1 MALEEDLHRIAQAAA
16 PSAAEGEQLAG
27 ILAAEPTAGGRVYL
41 CAFRAGED
49 VSWLALDEAGEPVAS
64 RERLREVASLVAL
77 CEIAEESAGGG
88 ELDDLRSKLVA
99 LRLTE
104 NPPGID
110 EAEEALLDL
119 QRTLG
124 GTPRLATPRYLDEVG
139 AATRRLE
146 ETLGQAGGTSPFAE
160 AMKASAGA
168 VQAFTAD
175 VEANYKADLLS

>member
-1 MALEEDLHRIAQAAA
+1 VALQEDLHRIAQAAA
-16 PSAAEGEQLAG
+16 PFAVEGEELAG

-41 CAFRAGED
+41 CAFRAGNG
-49 VSWLALDEAGEPVAS
+49 VSWLALDEAGKPVTS
-64 RERLREVASLVAL
+64 RERIREAASLVAL

-88 ELDDLRSKLVA
+88 ELDELRLKLVA

-110 EAEEALLDL
+110 EAEEAVLGL
-119 QRTLG
+119 QRALG

-139 AATRRLE
+139 VATKRLE
-146 ETLGQAGGTSPFAE
+146 ETLGDPGSSPFAE

-175 VEANYKADLLS
+175 VEANYKPAL